1 MINRSSRQ
9 IYMYVQAACKTG
21 VRISL
26 ILSFLVEYLTVWSME
41 SVVTHQ
47 ASRLESIAERE
58 V

>member
-1 MINRSSRQ
+1 
-9 IYMYVQAACKTG
+9 MYVQAACKTG